1 MLGLKLSTDPRWVN
15 IVESNIDEIL
25 TENSPPNLVPSWSR
39 RLLGSLSSFLSRLVL
54 SRLLGKLVL
63 TNEIL
68 ILTLS
73 LLSSSTLSD

>member
-1 MLGLKLSTDPRWVN
+1 M
-15 IVESNIDEIL
+15 IIDEIL
-25 TENSPPNLVPSWSR
+25 TENSPPNLVPPSWSR

>member
-1 MLGLKLSTDPRWVN
+1 M
-15 IVESNIDEIL
+15 IIDEIL